1 MRKSKIARAF
11 LHIHTGKPDSPV
23 VDRVVNLNRS
33 SVSLS
38 WIPPLYSCPLTYTLQ
53 VAELGGSVVLT
64 NTTNATNFTVP
75 TLTKGRSYSFRV
87 ASVDEVG
94 RMSNWSQSVVFS
106 RGLSCACLALNEGCT
121 TYII

>member
-1 MRKSKIARAF
+1 MRNSKIARAF

-23 VDRVVNLNRS
+23 VDRVVNLNGS

-38 WIPPLYSCPLTYTLQ
+38 WISPFYSCPLTYTLQ

-64 NTTNATNFTVP
+64 NTTNATNFTVA
-75 TLTKGRSYSFRV
+75 TLTKGSSYSFRV

-94 RMSNWSQSVVFS
+94 RMSNWSQSDVFS
-106 RGLSCACLALNEGCT
+106 RGLSCACHCIFLGHLTLN
-121 TYII
+121 